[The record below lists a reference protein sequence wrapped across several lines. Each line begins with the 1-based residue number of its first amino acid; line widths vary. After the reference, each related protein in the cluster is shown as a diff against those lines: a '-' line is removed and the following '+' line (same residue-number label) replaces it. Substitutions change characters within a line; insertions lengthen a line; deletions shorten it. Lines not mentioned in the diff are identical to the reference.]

1 MYENKKKG
9 TPLFTFDMTIQNH
22 GGYLTNTKWDDP
34 VYVKGSYY
42 EEAKEFLSA
51 TKVSDDAFQYLVDY
65 FEKQDEPTIICM
77 FGDHQPSI
85 EVAFYEELLKKKQS
99 EWNLDDIQ
107 KRYVTPFVI
116 WANYDI
122 QESRNAV
129 VSNNYL
135 ENMLLKQAGLELPLY
150 NQYIEKVSQ
159 QIPVMNVNGYMDE
172 SGNWQKYDT
181 DETDTVKELLQ
192 NYEYLQ
198 YGYYSDR
205 DKTKMKQLFSMK

>member
-1 MYENKKKG
+1 MAVI
-9 TPLFTFDMTIQNH
+9 LRI
-22 GGYLTNTKWDDP
+22 KWDDP